1 MEVGIFDSWRII
13 SSSLIIKI
21 TDRSV
26 FEYNMSGI
34 PQETRTFWSIDDF
47 ISGSSKSIQLLCGNN
62 KFEATLLMDVTGRT
76 RIAWR
81 SDFRDFLLNKYPY
94 WKDFEQFKFP
104 LLCFRNM
111 SESQYEV
118 SFEMNKF

>member
-1 MEVGIFDSWRII
+1 MNII
-13 SSSLIIKI
+13 CLVYLRQQDILGRLMIL
-21 TDRSV
+21 RG
-26 FEYNMSGI
+26 N
-34 PQETRTFWSIDDF
+34 R
-47 ISGSSKSIQLLCGNN
+47 KSIQLLCGIN
-62 KFEATLLMDVTGRT
+62 KFEAPLLMDVTGRK